1 MELVYIT
8 LGPIFSILTG
18 ILNTLA
24 TINLKRQLLKQQG
37 SGNIA
42 QSMTLYT
49 ATGKITLN
57 IIYTEIFLN
66 VQTQP

>member
-8 LGPIFSILTG
+8 LGPIFSMLTG

-57 IIYTEIFLN
+57 IIYTEIFSN